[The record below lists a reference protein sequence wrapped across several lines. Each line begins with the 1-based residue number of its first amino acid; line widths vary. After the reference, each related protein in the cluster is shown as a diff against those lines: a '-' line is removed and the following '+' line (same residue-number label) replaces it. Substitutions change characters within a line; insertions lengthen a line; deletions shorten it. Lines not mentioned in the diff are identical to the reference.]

1 MCWVFLFLSIRK
13 KLDWEYFELLSRN
26 QSYWVETVSA
36 IQDIKINNYEKH
48 RRWKWE
54 EIQARLYHVNKRVLA
69 VTNAQNLGA
78 QFIESIKNM
87 AIVFFCAMAVI
98 QGEITFGMMIS
109 TQFIIGMLNGPLVQF
124 INFVV
129 SAQYAKISFLRIN
142 EIRQLEDEEEL
153 MSIGNTTIL
162 PEKKTIRLENVH
174 FQYTVNTPMVLRNIY
189 LQIPENKVTA
199 IVGGSGSGKS
209 TLLKLLVRLYKPSY
223 GEIKMDTMNVNAIN
237 LRQWRSLCGVVMQ
250 DGKVFS
256 DTILNNIVLDDEHID
271 YNRLLLL
278 TNAQNKCDTVFR
290 SDSIQKLLVNYYESH
305 GTANERMLA
314 HYLLGRAYQDIHDYP
329 NALNNY
335 QKAANHADTTDIE
348 CDYALLSRVYGQ
360 MSDVFYHQN
369 LIEEDLKFNNLAI
382 RYSWKAKD
390 TLAAILGM
398 AGNIAAYKGMG
409 KPDSALSIC
418 EQASVL
424 ARRYGYKN
432 LSAGILGGAI
442 TILVEKDSLN
452 KAKTFMD
459 IYESE
464 SGFFDENH
472 DIVKGREVYYY
483 PKGRYYL
490 AVGKYDSAEH
500 YFRKELREGKDF
512 NNQNAASRGL
522 ALLFQKTHRPDSA
535 AKYAL
540 YSYTMNDS
548 VYANMATEEVERMK
562 AMYDYSRYQ
571 ESARLANEKS
581 EKMHKRLMVIGF
593 STFSIIAI
601 TFIVIRRE
609 RKKRIAALHHYKQS
623 IAELAK
629 AQSEVIRLRS
639 HGRNI
644 ETALSQ
650 AQSNIEELNNYTS
663 ELNLLIEK
671 KEIDIEILRSDI
683 EKYQSKETKEREIAE
698 AKLKDSEIYHIFD
711 KLAAKGNLPSAEE
724 WQQMYMMVI
733 DFFPSFYQFISSKK
747 YALNEKEFNTCIL
760 IRLHFRPKD
769 ICNLLGVSSAY
780 ITKIRN
786 TMMKKLFGV
795 EGNSKKLDEEILGL

>member
-1 MCWVFLFLSIRK
+1 MLKRFFHICVLVLLLNACGSREAQRLLDQAEAVINENSSEAITILDSISN
-13 KLDWEYFELLSRN
+13 DGLSRS
-26 QSYWVETVSA
+26 Q
-36 IQDIKINNYEKH
+36 
-48 RRWKWE
+48 RMR
-54 EIQARLYHVNKRVLA
+54 
-69 VTNAQNLGA
+69 
-78 QFIESIKNM
+78 
-87 AIVFFCAMAVI
+87 
-98 QGEITFGMMIS
+98 
-109 TQFIIGMLNGPLVQF
+109 
-124 INFVV
+124 
-129 SAQYAKISFLRIN
+129 
-142 EIRQLEDEEEL
+142 
-153 MSIGNTTIL
+153 
-162 PEKKTIRLENVH
+162 
-174 FQYTVNTPMVLRNIY
+174 
-189 LQIPENKVTA
+189 
-199 IVGGSGSGKS
+199 
-209 TLLKLLVRLYKPSY
+209 
-223 GEIKMDTMNVNAIN
+223 
-237 LRQWRSLCGVVMQ
+237 
-250 DGKVFS
+250 
-256 DTILNNIVLDDEHID
+256 
-271 YNRLLLL
+271 RLLLL

-369 LIEEDLKFNNLAI
+369 LIEEDLKFNNLTI